1 MIHAGLKSGGYENV
15 QGDTITFPDIEIIVV
30 TGRNLP
36 SSGFTGVNKYH
47 IIIDELVQDTIKAVD
62 KAFNQLTTTEQEKE
76 KAVKAAEKAADEA
89 LENLSLEEQEKAKAK
104 RIPKVEKPK
113 FVSSQALEQWLKL
126 QLLTTTI
133 HELSHTILR
142 AVLPLLFIGLM
153 E

>member
-1 MIHAGLKSGGYENV
+1 MIQAGLKSGGYANV

-47 IIIDELVQDTIKAVD
+47 IIIDELVQETLNAVD

-76 KAVKAAEKAADEA
+76 KAAKAAEKAAEEA
-89 LENLSLEEQEKAKAK
+89 LANLSLEEQAKAKAK

-113 FVSSQALEQWLKL
+113 FVTAQALEQWLKL
-126 QLLTTTI
+126 QLLTTTV

-153 E
+153 D